1 MNGFEPINEKSC
13 PLLWLFFNTLQFS
26 YFSEILSLAVRKE
39 RRGKSMKS
47 GGAAKSAKPYE
58 FASVVQWNSKES
70 VSKIQIGI
78 FYEI

>member
-1 MNGFEPINEKSC
+1 
-13 PLLWLFFNTLQFS
+13 
-26 YFSEILSLAVRKE
+26 
-39 RRGKSMKS
+39 MKS

>member
-1 MNGFEPINEKSC
+1 
-13 PLLWLFFNTLQFS
+13 
-26 YFSEILSLAVRKE
+26 
-39 RRGKSMKS
+39 MKS

-78 FYEI
+78 FYEIQFERKIFLPSRVCFLKFL